1 MRKKFERI
9 AAVTL
14 GAVFIMLTVTL
25 PLLTRWALSTWANL
39 TMDEIVYHLSAELGG
54 VDANILRSL
63 ALTVLLP
70 AIIAGTAALF
80 FCRRKPLRMLLMST
94 ALLLIS
100 TFSSFSWFNHQLDFV
115 SWIRAQGE
123 DSTFIADHYADPTAV
138 QITFPEEKQNLI
150 YIYLESMETT
160 YADVASGG
168 ARSANLIPALT
179 RIAQE
184 NEDFSGDS
192 PLLGGGRVVGASS
205 WTMAAMFA
213 HTAGLPL
220 KIYLDA
226 VRGENH
232 GLTMLDAT
240 GKKTE
245 FLRMVCRELEISGGE
260 PLQGRAEELGH
271 DPARRESYDVV
282 LSRAVSA
289 MDKLDELC
297 LPLCRVGGIFL
308 ALKSAAGRE
317 ECEKCAAGIAKLG
330 GGTPQFDPYQLP
342 GDQPESLVVRIPKIS
357 PTPKA
362 YPRAF
367 GAIKKRPL

>member
-1 MRKKFERI
+1 MNFAPVDTYLVALGLPALPQTVRERFARYAELLI
-9 AAVTL
+9 CENEKYNLTAVTDPDEVAVRHFADSL
-14 GAVFIMLTVTL
+14 TPAAYLPQDARRMIDVGCGA
-25 PLLTRWALSTWANL
+25 
-39 TMDEIVYHLSAELGG
+39 G
-54 VDANILRSL
+54 
-63 ALTVLLP
+63 
-70 AIIAGTAALF
+70 
-80 FCRRKPLRMLLMST
+80 
-94 ALLLIS
+94 
-100 TFSSFSWFNHQLDFV
+100 
-115 SWIRAQGE
+115 
-123 DSTFIADHYADPTAV
+123 
-138 QITFPEEKQNLI
+138 FP
-150 YIYLESMETT
+150 
-160 YADVASGG
+160 
-168 ARSANLIPALT
+168 
-179 RIAQE
+179 
-184 NEDFSGDS
+184 
-192 PLLGGGRVVGASS
+192 
-205 WTMAAMFA
+205 
-213 HTAGLPL
+213 GLPL

-297 LPLCRVGGIFL
+297 LPLCRVGGVFL

-330 GGTPQFDPYQLP
+330 GGPPQFDPYQLP
-342 GDQPESLVVRIPKIS
+342 GDQPESLVVRIPKIFS
-357 PTPKA
+357 TPKA